1 MSAVPQQ
8 RMSVDEFLAWALGQ
22 PGRHEL
28 EDGVVIAM
36 SPERVG
42 HLESK
47 SNAMLALKRAIGR
60 AKRPCHALPDGATV
74 RINNRTAFEPDALVY
89 CGPRLPNK
97 AIEIP
102 NPIIVV
108 EVLSDSTARRDAHDK
123 LVGYFAVTSIFH
135 YLLVDSDKRY
145 VVHHKR
151 GAGEVIETRIIHAG
165 AITLDPPG
173 LSVSVEEMF
182 AEGDAGEDAES
193 IG

>member
-1 MSAVPQQ
+1 
-8 RMSVDEFLAWALGQ
+8 MSVDEFLAWAEGR

-47 SNAMLALKRAIGR
+47 SNAMLALKRGIGR
-60 AKRPCHALPDGATV
+60 AKCPCHALPDGATV

-89 CGPRLPNK
+89 CGQKLSNK

-102 NPIIVV
+102 NPVIVV
-108 EVLSDSTARRDAHDK
+108 EVLSDSTARRDAHEK
-123 LVGYFAVTSIFH
+123 LVGYFTVASIQH
-135 YLLVDSDKRY
+135 YLIVDPDKRY

-151 GAGEVIETRIIHAG
+151 GPGELIETRIVHVG
-165 AITLDPPG
+165 ALALEPPG
-173 LSVSVEEMF
+173 LSVPVEEMF
-182 AEGDAGEDAES
+182 AEADADDSVDGA
-193 IG
+193 G